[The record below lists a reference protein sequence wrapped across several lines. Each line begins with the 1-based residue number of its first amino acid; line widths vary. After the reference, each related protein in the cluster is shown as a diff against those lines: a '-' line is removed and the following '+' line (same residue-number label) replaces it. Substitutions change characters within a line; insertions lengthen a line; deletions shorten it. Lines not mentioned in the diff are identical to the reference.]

1 VTVTTPGA
9 GCSITSAATVSTT
22 GATGCFTFR
31 ATFFEGAGLGLAFA
45 VVGFVAFAA
54 FDGLRTL
61 PRAVAVFLCCAFDCF
76 LRLAMIDPLGLI
88 RAPQRCPI
96 IKSRQPIKRVIN
108 RSQLKRALTG
118 YILPESDWGLEGS
131 PPPVRQ
137 ALLLPCVHWGCTA
150 RMGDEGKAVGCVQPT
165 ALLSLSAPR
174 QRCAR
179 AGSNQHIVA
188 ARHYSDAA
196 LKKLRTNTSNDGASN
211 DDGNRGD
218 RRSSD
223 GDGSS
228 HSDDG
233 DSNHS
238 DDGSNDDD
246 SRTKL
251 RLEPHCRLRL
261 RQLRPMLQR
270 SSLRFA

>member
-88 RAPQRCPI
+88 RAPPRCPI
-96 IKSRQPIKRVIN
+96 IKSRQPVKRVIN

-137 ALLLPCVHWGCTA
+137 ALLSPCVHWGCTA
-150 RMGDEGKAVGCVQPT
+150 RMGGRRQSRWLRTADGFAVFERASSALRKSRIKPT
-165 ALLSLSAPR
+165 HGHRPL
-174 QRCAR
+174 QRC
-179 AGSNQHIVA
+179 SI
-188 ARHYSDAA
+188 
-196 LKKLRTNTSNDGASN
+196 KKLRANTSNDGGSN
-211 DDGNRGD
+211 DDGSRGD
-218 RRSSD
+218 RRTND

-238 DDGSNDDD
+238 DDGSNDG
-246 SRTKL
+246 RTKL
-251 RLEPHCRLRL
+251 RLEPHCRLQL
-261 RQLRPMLQR
+261 RQLHPLLQR